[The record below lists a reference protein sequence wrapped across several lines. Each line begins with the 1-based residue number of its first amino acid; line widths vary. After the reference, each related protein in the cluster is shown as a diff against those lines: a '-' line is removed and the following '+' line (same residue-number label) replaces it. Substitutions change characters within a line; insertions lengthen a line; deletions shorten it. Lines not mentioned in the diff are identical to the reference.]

1 MAKNSFRLAEVS
13 LVELFLAILSILSI
27 GSAASTVN
35 PQFDP
40 QSDPQSPA
48 DIFKINVHNYNSA
61 RTLNAINTNVRKVE
75 SEVKKLDTKLEDLKK
90 EHENILTLL
99 NLITNRLNTHENK
112 LDQIINQTR
121 PRRDSLNRNLQ
132 FDEDLHSQFGHTPNK
147 IAGQPGRRRV
157 PIANQRVLVG
167 RSVQEND
174 NHHDFVNEFI
184 QSSLSW
190 QDYTNRSLSK
200 IMNVVAEI
208 YKEDKQFGL
217 DFNRLLGER
226 ANEDRPDLVDRM
238 KKEFKEQFSVNKA
251 ELKSYIAGVNENCLR
266 TKTQSENMTFL
277 LLGIKDDL
285 NNPLKLNSAK
295 FGQENSVLPPPD
307 EGESSKS
314 ALLDPTGLIG
324 KSGDLACKSAGSL
337 LNSTMEQLRGDL
349 TSVKQQILAKIDKEN
364 ARINERIYTLNNN
377 YQHLN
382 NLRNC
387 NASLRAMEFNNVQA
401 DSSANEIESSP
412 SIRQTH
418 KTAAAMPVDDYVTR
432 AASTSTFIPP
442 FYQVPKKREEDSRS
456 KSNPRTKLI
465 SPIKYGT
472 LKKKGC
478 YAPNIMSPSSCEDL
492 YVDRVNCDGVYVILF
507 KDEASRVYCEIEDG
521 GGSTVFMRRGQ
532 FNDYPLSSF
541 KQNWHAY
548 QKGFGN
554 IDADFWLGLD
564 KLHQLTR
571 NRNQMLE
578 INLETFDGEQLT
590 LRYNQFFVDDEA
602 NNYRLTVAEPTLNAN
617 YADLF
622 LQHSGRPFVTSD
634 RNDKHNCARKFEAG
648 WWFMDVPQ
656 CHRVLL
662 NGLFYNQNSS
672 PMDKHGIQWPGW
684 LKKQYLKAV
693 QMKIRERKP
702 AYSF

>member
-1 MAKNSFRLAEVS
+1 MAKRLVVLS
-13 LVELFLAILSILSI
+13 LVEFLLAILSIRC
-27 GSAASTVN
+27 AASTVN
-35 PQFDP
+35 P
-40 QSDPQSPA
+40 SDQQSPA

-75 SEVKKLDTKLEDLKK
+75 SEVKKLDTKIDDLKK
-90 EHENILTLL
+90 DHENILNLL

-112 LDQIINQTR
+112 LDQIINQTS
-121 PRRDSLNRNLQ
+121 RRGNLNRNLQ
-132 FDEDLHSQFGHTPNK
+132 YDEDLHSQFDHTPNK
-147 IAGQPGRRRV
+147 VTGQHDRRRV

-174 NHHDFVNEFI
+174 NQHDFVNEFI

-200 IMNVVAEI
+200 IMNVVSEI
-208 YKEDKQFGL
+208 YREDKQFVL
-217 DFNRLLGER
+217 DFNRLNADR
-226 ANEDRPDLVDRM
+226 TKEDRPDLMDQM

-251 ELKSYIAGVNENCLR
+251 ELKTHIAGVNENCLR
-266 TKTQSENMTFL
+266 TKTQTENLTFL

-295 FGQENSVLPPPD
+295 YGAQENSVLPSPD
-307 EGESSKS
+307 ETEGGKS
-314 ALLDPTGLIG
+314 PLLDQASLVG
-324 KSGDLACKSAGSL
+324 KGGDACKSTSSL

-349 TSVKQQILAKIDKEN
+349 ASAKQQILSKIDKEN

-387 NASLRAMEFNNVQA
+387 NASLRAMDSNIQA
-401 DSSANEIESSP
+401 DASTNEIESSQ

-418 KTAAAMPVDDYVTR
+418 KTAMPVDDFVTR
-432 AASTSTFIPP
+432 ASTSTFIPP
-442 FYQVPKKREEDSRS
+442 FYQVPKKREDDSRS
-456 KSNPRTKLI
+456 KSSPRTKLI
-465 SPIKYGT
+465 NPIKYGS

-478 YAPNIMSPSSCEDL
+478 YAPNVMSPSSCEDL
-492 YVDRVNCDGVYVILF
+492 YLDRVNCDGVYVVRF
-507 KDEASRVYCEIEDG
+507 KDEAIRVYCEIEDS

-532 FNDYPLSSF
+532 FNDYPLTSF

-548 QKGFGN
+548 KKGFGN

-564 KLHQLTR
+564 KLHELTK

-578 INLETFDGEQLT
+578 INLETFDGEQLI
-590 LRYNQFFVDDEA
+590 LRYNQFYVDDEA
-602 NNYRLTVAEPTLNAN
+602 NNYRLTIAEPTLNAN
-617 YADLF
+617 HAGLL
-622 LQHSGRPFVTSD
+622 LQHNGAAFVTSD
-634 RNDKHNCARKFEAG
+634 RNDKNNCARKFEAG
-648 WWFMDVPQ
+648 WWFMDAPQ

-702 AYSF
+702 DYSF